1 MRPALTFT
9 TTYISKPPA
18 GVPSPIFV
26 LLPNPRPL
34 EMKFSDDCLRK
45 GLNLLRYEDWEID
58 RVCDRT
64 NHERFAA
71 HYGFS
76 PATVAAVLN
85 DNQQLDEENFFMTLS
100 WWKIYDTEHRMNAR
114 WKLHPETIRDTLEDV
129 CKQLAKR
136 KADKIVFGEFAPG
149 QIFVASLDCVHFKVQ
164 EFGTDPSSKW
174 YSHKHNG
181 PGLTYL
187 MAVDTVK
194 DRIVWAEGPFPAATH
209 DITIFRGGTVT
220 AGKETWRKS
229 SLYYKVNEE
238 QRLVGDSGLVG
249 EPNKISTALGGHAP
263 LTKELFARF
272 KSRGETLF
280 RGYKSLEIMGGSSF
294 RHKGKR
300 GGGAKG
306 KMAYHGLVFDA
317 ITVVMQYALETD
329 GPLFD
334 V

>member
-1 MRPALTFT
+1 M
-9 TTYISKPPA
+9 I
-18 GVPSPIFV
+18 
-26 LLPNPRPL
+26 LPN
-34 EMKFSDDCLRK
+34 FCLRK
-45 GLNLLRYEDWEID
+45 GLGHLRYSNCEID

-64 NHERFAA
+64 NYERFAA

-76 PATVAAVLN
+76 PATVAAVIN
-85 DNQQLDEENFFMTLS
+85 DNPQIDQKNLFMTLS
-100 WWKIYDTEHRMNAR
+100 WFKIYDTEHRMNSR
-114 WKLHPETIRDTLEDV
+114 WKIHPETIRDILENI

-136 KADKIVFGEFAPG
+136 KADKIVFTDFEAWQVFL
-149 QIFVASLDCVHFKVQ
+149 ASLDCVHTKVQ

-187 MAVDTVK
+187 LAVDTVK

-209 DITIFRGGTVT
+209 DVTIFRGGTVKG
-220 AGKETWRKS
+220 GKENWRKS
-229 SLYYKVNEE
+229 SLYHQIPDGK
-238 QRLVGDSGLVG
+238 RLVGDSGFVG
-249 EPNKISTALGGHAP
+249 EPTKISTTLGGHSGE
-263 LTKELFARF
+263 TKELFARF

-280 RGYKSLEIMGGSSF
+280 RAYKALEITGGSSF

-306 KMAYHGLVFDA
+306 KMAFHGLVFDA
-317 ITVVMQYALETD
+317 ITVVMQYSLETD

-334 V
+334 I